1 MSLTLYPLGD
11 YIQLL
16 QRKNLQLEF
25 SGAPLTREVS
35 LVSCDSRQVVPGTLF
50 ICKGAHFKVEFLQS
64 AKEQGAFAY
73 LSEKRYDQ
81 VDLPC
86 ILVSDVRLAMALL
99 ADFYY
104 NHPSAKLGVVGIT
117 GTKGKSSTAYYLK
130 YIFDEYLAAKGQP
143 ASGVISSIETY
154 DGVEKFES
162 HLTTP
167 EPLDLERHFANG
179 VATGM
184 RYLTMEVS
192 SQALKYDR
200 VKNVEFAA
208 AVFLNIGM
216 DHISPIEHPD
226 FEDYKN
232 AKHRLFVDY
241 QAREMIYNADDDTS
255 EFMRIGFGG
264 HQTSYGIE
272 RAADY
277 HGTALAQFRSET
289 ALGIDFLCE
298 HGGSSTA
305 VRVLSPGEFSA
316 SDALCAIA
324 LCGAFGVS
332 PAQAAQTLAHTPVQG
347 RFEVVEGLPGRTF
360 IVDYSH
366 NGLALTSALKTLRA
380 YNPHKLLC
388 VFGSVGGRTQVRRR
402 ELAEAAGAFADYSI
416 ITSDNPDFEP
426 PEDVIKEIASHMPE
440 GAPYTCIIDRR
451 DAIRAAI
458 GMAEDG
464 DIILFAG
471 KGHEDYQLINGKK
484 LHFVERE
491 IIKEACAEI
500 SK

>member
-192 SQALKYDR
+192 SQALKYKR
-200 VKNVEFAA
+200 VRGLKFDVGI
-208 AVFLNIGM
+208 FLNISE
-216 DHISPIEHPD
+216 DHISPCEHEN
-226 FEDYKN
+226 FEDYFTSKLS
-232 AKHRLFVDY
+232 LFKQTKVACVNLDSAEKERILSAS
-241 QAREMIYNADDDTS
+241 QIAGQCAGEGTDGRVREPRPET
-255 EFMRIGFGG
+255 GG
-264 HQTSYGIE
+264 HRGLRSQPAE
-272 RAADY
+272 LRE
-277 HGTALAQFRSET
+277 AL
-289 ALGIDFLCE
+289 
-298 HGGSSTA
+298 
-305 VRVLSPGEFSA
+305 
-316 SDALCAIA
+316 
-324 LCGAFGVS
+324 
-332 PAQAAQTLAHTPVQG
+332 
-347 RFEVVEGLPGRTF
+347 
-360 IVDYSH
+360 
-366 NGLALTSALKTLRA
+366 
-380 YNPHKLLC
+380 
-388 VFGSVGGRTQVRRR
+388 
-402 ELAEAAGAFADYSI
+402 
-416 ITSDNPDFEP
+416 
-426 PEDVIKEIASHMPE
+426 
-440 GAPYTCIIDRR
+440 
-451 DAIRAAI
+451 
-458 GMAEDG
+458 
-464 DIILFAG
+464 
-471 KGHEDYQLINGKK
+471 
-484 LHFVERE
+484 
-491 IIKEACAEI
+491 
-500 SK
+500 

>member
-226 FEDYKN
+226 FEDYFASKLRIFSQAAPEELPEN
-232 AKHRLFVDY
+232 DYLLPEGPFGHHLRLPGPQSGGRHPFPGQDPPVQPGVPADH
-241 QAREMIYNADDDTS
+241 ARPVQCPE
-255 EFMRIGFGG
+255 RPGRPGG
-264 HQTSYGIE
+264 V
-272 RAADY
+272 R
-277 HGTALAQFRSET
+277 
-289 ALGIDFLCE
+289 
-298 HGGSSTA
+298 GGGGAGA
-305 VRVLSPGEFSA
+305 VRLRGSDEGPGPRT
-316 SDALCAIA
+316 D
-324 LCGAFGVS
+324 G
-332 PAQAAQTLAHTPVQG
+332 
-347 RFEVVEGLPGRTF
+347 GLR
-360 IVDYSH
+360 
-366 NGLALTSALKTLRA
+366 
-380 YNPHKLLC
+380 
-388 VFGSVGGRTQVRRR
+388 QRR
-402 ELAEAAGAFADYSI
+402 
-416 ITSDNPDFEP
+416 
-426 PEDVIKEIASHMPE
+426 
-440 GAPYTCIIDRR
+440 
-451 DAIRAAI
+451 
-458 GMAEDG
+458 
-464 DIILFAG
+464 
-471 KGHEDYQLINGKK
+471 
-484 LHFVERE
+484 
-491 IIKEACAEI
+491 
-500 SK
+500 

>member
-226 FEDYKN
+226 FEDYFASKL
-232 AKHRLFVDY
+232 RIFS
-241 QAREMIYNADDDTS
+241 QAAAACVNLDCDHAD
-255 EFMRIGFGG
+255 RVLAAA
-264 HQTSYGIE
+264 
-272 RAADY
+272 RAAGKRIAIAATDERN
-277 HGTALAQFRSET
+277 TAGRQPSQRKNPYFWIATACLRKTGNTVPRAKPGHAAATTKTAKRCPTENTAAAGRSTGSRPNWT
-289 ALGIDFLCE
+289 A
-298 HGGSSTA
+298 GSSKWPVGAASFPAGSSSRRPSRSRASAAAERSTRAFSTA
-305 VRVLSPGEFSA
+305 WPR
-316 SDALCAIA
+316 
-324 LCGAFGVS
+324 
-332 PAQAAQTLAHTPVQG
+332 
-347 RFEVVEGLPGRTF
+347 
-360 IVDYSH
+360 
-366 NGLALTSALKTLRA
+366 
-380 YNPHKLLC
+380 
-388 VFGSVGGRTQVRRR
+388 
-402 ELAEAAGAFADYSI
+402 
-416 ITSDNPDFEP
+416 
-426 PEDVIKEIASHMPE
+426 
-440 GAPYTCIIDRR
+440 
-451 DAIRAAI
+451 
-458 GMAEDG
+458 
-464 DIILFAG
+464 
-471 KGHEDYQLINGKK
+471 
-484 LHFVERE
+484 
-491 IIKEACAEI
+491 
-500 SK
+500 